1 MRLIYF
7 FDDHI
12 KKYIMK
18 GKKYCNPTNMGISEN
33 GISCIREND
42 VNMYFYTKD
51 NTTIAFDAGHLN
63 FKGIKDEFKKIN
75 INPND
80 INYVFLTHADVDH
93 AGGVDAKGKNIF
105 PNAQIY
111 LGKEEEKYI
120 LKTQYRMVKL
130 GIKLKN
136 CVELNEGYKLIDDKE
151 CFYINNIKIEAISI
165 PGHTL
170 GHMCYLIDDEILITG
185 DCLAVNNK
193 GGYSFFDFFTQYPD
207 MNKKSLHKLKETVKN
222 KNIILVC
229 TGHSGVRKGI
239 NKLFEHIDE
248 SATFSRKNPFD
259 KEAPWDFT
267 K

>member
-1 MRLIYF
+1 
-7 FDDHI
+7 
-12 KKYIMK
+12 
-18 GKKYCNPTNMGISEN
+18 
-33 GISCIREND
+33 
-42 VNMYFYTKD
+42 
-51 NTTIAFDAGHLN
+51 
-63 FKGIKDEFKKIN
+63 
-75 INPND
+75 
-80 INYVFLTHADVDH
+80 
-93 AGGVDAKGKNIF
+93 
-105 PNAQIY
+105 
-111 LGKEEEKYI
+111 
-120 LKTQYRMVKL
+120 MVKL

>member
-1 MRLIYF
+1 MRLLYF

-18 GKKYCNPTNMGISEN
+18 GKKYCNPTNTGIVGY

-42 VNMYFYTKD
+42 VNMYFYTKN
-51 NTTIAFDAGHLN
+51 NTTIAFDTGHLN
-63 FKGIKDEFKKIN
+63 FNGIKEEFKKIN

-80 INYVFLTHADVDH
+80 IAHAFLTHADVDH
-93 AGGVDAKGKNIF
+93 AGGIDSKGNNIF

-111 LGKEEEKYI
+111 LSSKEEQYL
-120 LKTQYRMVKL
+120 LKTKHRMIKL
-130 GIKLKN
+130 GIKLNN
-136 CVELNEGYKLIDDKE
+136 CVKINDGYKLIEDNE
-151 CFYINNIKIEAISI
+151 CFYINDIKVEAILV

-170 GHMCYLIDDEILITG
+170 GHMCYLIDDKILVTG
-185 DCLAVNNK
+185 DCLAVNNE

-207 MNKKSLHKLKETVKN
+207 MNKKSLHNLKERIKD

-229 TGHSGVRKGI
+229 TGHSGVRKDVD
-239 NKLFEHIDE
+239 KLFNHIDE
-248 SATFSRKNPFD
+248 SAIASKKKPFD
-259 KEAPWDFT
+259 PNAPWDIT

>member
-1 MRLIYF
+1 MRLLYF

-18 GKKYCNPTNMGISEN
+18 GKKYCNPTNTGIVGN

-63 FKGIKDEFKKIN
+63 FKGIEDEFKKIN